1 MDRSSQQPQS
11 TQPFGQSTGFS
22 SSPSSATKFVVPP
35 NMIMSWKQLSL
46 QQPSTQRDTKPSSFR
61 QWENGNNNN
70 TIITNEV
77 QMELSDH
84 SGNFDLLEF
93 DDVSDGNRSNS
104 DDNEI
109 GSNMS
114 PAASSFTAS
123 SQTPITS
130 GFGDMAG
137 WLEDDDSDGNDV
149 SVSEYTDVMDDMEDD
164 DVSFSNNIG
173 KLNKREDGY
182 AIYGQLICPSTETVN
197 LAKAL
202 RGKGKGSVWTIQA
215 KAYLNN
221 IANAQLNDLVQCSGA
236 GGPFSILQGNTNQPR
251 FVERNLTPQAY
262 ATALKDQRIP
272 QAVLELYQQKNT
284 KGVPFCKKI

>member
-1 MDRSSQQPQS
+1 
-11 TQPFGQSTGFS
+11 
-22 SSPSSATKFVVPP
+22 
-35 NMIMSWKQLSL
+35 
-46 QQPSTQRDTKPSSFR
+46 
-61 QWENGNNNN
+61 
-70 TIITNEV
+70 
-77 QMELSDH
+77 MELSDL

-114 PAASSFTAS
+114 PAASSFTAM
-123 SQTPITS
+123 SQPPKTT

-137 WLEDDDSDGNDV
+137 WFEDDDSDGNDV
-149 SVSEYTDVMDDMEDD
+149 SGSEYPDVMDDMEDD
-164 DVSFSNNIG
+164 DDSLSNNIG
-173 KLNKREDGY
+173 NLNKREDGY
-182 AIYGQLICPSTETVN
+182 AIYGQFICPSTETVI

-202 RGKGKGSVWTIQA
+202 RGEGKGSVWTIQA

-236 GGPFSILQGNTNQPR
+236 GGPFSILQATTNQPR
-251 FVERNLTPQAY
+251 FVKKDLTPQAY

-272 QAVLELYQQKNT
+272 QAVLELYHQKNT
-284 KGVPFCKKI
+284 KGMPFCKKI